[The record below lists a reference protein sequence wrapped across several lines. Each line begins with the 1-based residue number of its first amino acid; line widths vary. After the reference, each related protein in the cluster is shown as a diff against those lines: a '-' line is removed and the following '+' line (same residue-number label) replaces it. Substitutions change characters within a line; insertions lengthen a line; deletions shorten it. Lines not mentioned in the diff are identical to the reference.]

1 MAKPGTSAWNSGP
14 VWWSR
19 LQISEIKWQKTVIFG
34 NFCSNDCFVQR
45 AEDDQ
50 ELTVTAGEMRFW
62 WRGSLSPAAHF
73 SDESECCESLQAF
86 VEVKITEHNDIEIC
100 KRISHRH
107 CFLGGE
113 VGKGVDQSA
122 SQILTSNVRNQ
133 NRTEIN
139 LHLESW
145 HRMYGTRIV
154 QKYKKTHW
162 NWKLS

>member
-1 MAKPGTSAWNSGP
+1 MSIFAAKTALSS
-14 VWWSR
+14 
-19 LQISEIKWQKTVIFG
+19 
-34 NFCSNDCFVQR
+34 

-50 ELTVTAGEMRFW
+50 YLTVTAGTVTVW

-162 NWKLS
+162 EELGLFILWRVKNKVKSGSDRNIKS